1 MPQMTLAPVGLSRRK
16 PPNYA
21 YDTYAPKRPPK
32 PKDQSPKPKSQLPI
46 KNWARRRVANYS
58 GWWLETEDIDT
69 DAVCLKHSINGIV
82 SDWLMRDLKK
92 AQMHT
97 HPPRTHA
104 HTHTCR
110 ARWHT
115 IKHVII
121 IMPKGVL
128 FVASQDIVSHTAAAE
143 AAGGARRSGIRG
155 VVKWIVGRIEWDIPI
170 LLQWSIRYGDSL
182 CAHNWA

>member
-92 AQMHT
+92 AQCILI
-97 HPPRTHA
+97 HPE
-104 HTHTCR
+104 HTHTHTHLSGKMAHKQTCHYHNAKR
-110 ARWHT
+110 SPLCCVSGHCVTHSRSSSSRRSTTIWHSWGGEMNSGSDRMRHSHSAPVKHT
-115 IKHVII
+115 IWRQ
-121 IMPKGVL
+121 
-128 FVASQDIVSHTAAAE
+128 FV
-143 AAGGARRSGIRG
+143 
-155 VVKWIVGRIEWDIPI
+155 
-170 LLQWSIRYGDSL
+170 
-182 CAHNWA
+182 CA